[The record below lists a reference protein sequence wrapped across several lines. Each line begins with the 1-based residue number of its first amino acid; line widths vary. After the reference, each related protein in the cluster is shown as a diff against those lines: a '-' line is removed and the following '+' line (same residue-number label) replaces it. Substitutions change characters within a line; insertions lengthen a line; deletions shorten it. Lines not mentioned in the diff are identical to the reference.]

1 MFEISQPSLQ
11 PVRKTYAFTWLV
23 LKRFRADGCFSRA
36 GSLAYATLLS
46 LVPLMTVSFL
56 LFTALP
62 IFQEFALKIQGFV
75 INNFVAAS
83 AEIVQ
88 QHLEKFVAHTSRLS
102 AIGMLFLVGTAV
114 LMVFN
119 LEQAFNSIWRAAKRR
134 SLVSAFLM
142 YWAVLTLTPVLI
154 GIGLLLTTYLI
165 SLPFISEAAQFLG
178 LNKLFLILTPYLST
192 LIAFTLVYLAVPNCK
207 VKFRHALI
215 GGLVAT
221 LLFELAKQSFVFYIT
236 HFSVYRL
243 LYGALAAM
251 PIFLLWIYLCWLITL
266 FGAVV
271 CATLG
276 EAKNSLGDIT

>member
-1 MFEISQPSLQ
+1 MFEINQIKLQ
-11 PVRKTYAFTWLV
+11 PLRNITLFAWTIC
-23 LKRFRADGCFSRA
+23 KRFQSDGCFSRA

-62 IFQEFALKIQGFV
+62 IFQEFALKIQEFV

-88 QHLEKFVAHTSRLS
+88 QHLVKFVAHTSRLS
-102 AIGMLFLVGTAV
+102 AIGMLFLVLTAL

-119 LEQAFNSIWRAAKRR
+119 LEQAFNAIWRAAKRR
-134 SLVSAFLM
+134 SLISAFLM
-142 YWAVLTLTPVLI
+142 YWAVLSLTPILI
-154 GIGLLLTTYLI
+154 GIGLLLTTYLF
-165 SLPFISEAAQFLG
+165 SLPLISEAAQFLG

-192 LIAFTLVYLAVPNCK
+192 LLAFSLVYLAVPNCK
-207 VKFRHALI
+207 VKFRDAFI
-215 GGLVAT
+215 GGIVAT
-221 LLFELAKQSFVFYIT
+221 VLFELAKQGFVLYIT

-243 LYGALAAM
+243 LYGALAAV
-251 PIFLLWIYLCWLITL
+251 PIFLVWIYLCWLITL

-276 EAKNSLGDIT
+276 EKGTQKNF